1 MSEHASAQESGK
13 SRLAPVSER
22 LMIRIRDNAY
32 SPGTI
37 AVRDCLLSEVTDD
50 LDLLTYRGG
59 VGEHFV
65 VEDGV

>member
-1 MSEHASAQESGK
+1 
-13 SRLAPVSER
+13 
-22 LMIRIRDNAY
+22 MIRIRDNAY

-37 AVRDCLLSEVTDD
+37 AIRDCLLSEVTDD
-50 LDLLTYRGG
+50 LYLLTYRGG